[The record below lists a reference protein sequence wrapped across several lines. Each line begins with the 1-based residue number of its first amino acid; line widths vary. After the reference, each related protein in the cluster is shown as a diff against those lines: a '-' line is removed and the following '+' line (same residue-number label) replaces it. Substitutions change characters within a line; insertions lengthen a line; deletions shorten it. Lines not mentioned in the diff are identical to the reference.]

1 MKWYQRINPKYWL
14 RDLTQDLLIF
24 MGLPYGFG
32 SSSLSKMQAMQLS
45 AVYRCVEVK
54 SDALAYPTRQVQV
67 KTDRGWI
74 NDPEL
79 PLWNLLNL
87 EPNPTMTSDLLFK
100 MLITKTELEGN
111 GYAEIIRGP
120 AYQPVRLELIRD
132 YVRILLDDNG
142 IIYYVVQGKNPRII
156 EQSNMIHIKNF
167 TYDGIIGTSTL
178 THANNTLNA
187 ANATEKHALGF
198 FAGGAN
204 FGTIIKVQ
212 GRLDKP
218 EADRI
223 KAEFAAAF
231 NTTDGSPNS
240 AAIIPGSMD
249 IIPISVSPKDSQM
262 LETRQFN
269 VVEICRFFGVDPTK
283 VFETK
288 DSKYNTVESMQLA
301 WLTDTVAPYFSRIE
315 AELNRKLFKP
325 SQRKT
330 LRVRYDVEDL
340 LRADMNSLSN
350 YRMKM
355 FQVGGYT
362 VNENRERVGTPTF
375 DDPMAN
381 VPFVQVNMQPINT
394 KNTKSNEKGN
404 KKSKN

>member
-1 MKWYQRINPKYWL
+1 MKWYQRINPKHWF
-14 RDLTQDLLIF
+14 RDLTQDLLIM

-67 KTDRGWI
+67 KTDRGWTS
-74 NDPEL
+74 DPEL

-100 MLITKTELEGN
+100 MLIIKTELEGN
-111 GYAEIIRGP
+111 GYVEIIRGP
-120 AYQPVRLELIRD
+120 KFQVERLELIRD
-132 YVRILLDDNG
+132 YVKILMDDAG
-142 IIYYVVQGKNPRII
+142 ILYYVIQSKNPRII
-156 EQSNMIHIKNF
+156 EQSNIIHIKNF
-167 TYDGIIGTSTL
+167 TYDGIIGVSTL
-178 THANNTLNA
+178 THANNTLTASNA
-187 ANATEKHALGF
+187 VERHAVGF

-204 FGTIIKVQ
+204 MGTVIKVE
-212 GRLDKP
+212 GRLDEG
-218 EADRI
+218 EAKRI

-240 AAIIPGSMD
+240 AAVIPGSMD
-249 IIPISVSPKDSQM
+249 IIPISVSPKESQM

-269 VVEICRFFGVDPTK
+269 IVEICRFFGVDPTK

-315 AELNRKLFKP
+315 AELNRKLFLP
-325 SQRKT
+325 SQRRS
-330 LRVRYDVEDL
+330 LRIRYDVEDL

-362 VNENRERVGTPTF
+362 VNENRERVGTPKF
-375 DDPMAN
+375 DDPMAD

-394 KNTKSNEKGN
+394 KSNGKGS
-404 KKSKN
+404 KKSGD

>member
-1 MKWYQRINPKYWL
+1 MKWYQRINPKHWF
-14 RDLTQDLLIF
+14 RDLTQDLLIM

-67 KTDRGWI
+67 KTDKGWI
-74 NDPEL
+74 PDPDL
-79 PLWNLLNL
+79 PLWDLLNL

-100 MLITKTELEGN
+100 MLIVKTELEGN
-111 GYAEIIRGP
+111 GYCEIIRGP
-120 AYQPVRLELIRD
+120 AFQPERLELIRD
-132 YVRILLDDNG
+132 YVKILLDDNG
-142 IIYYVVQGKNPRII
+142 IIYYVIQSKQPRII

-167 TYDGIIGTSTL
+167 TYDGIIGVATL
-178 THANNTLNA
+178 THANNTLNG
-187 ANATEKHALGF
+187 ANSVEKHALGF
-198 FAGGAN
+198 FSGGAN
-204 FGTIIKVQ
+204 MGTVIKVQ
-212 GRLDKP
+212 GRLEKS

-223 KAEFAAAF
+223 KSEFKAAF

-240 AAIIPGSMD
+240 AAVIPGSMD
-249 IIPISVSPKDSQM
+249 IVPIGVSPLDSQM

-269 VVEICRFFGVDPTK
+269 VTEICRFFGVDPTK

-315 AELNRKLFKP
+315 AELNRKLFLP

-362 VNENRERVGTPTF
+362 VNENRERVGTPKF
-375 DDPMAN
+375 DDPMAD

-394 KNTKSNEKGN
+394 KSNGKGIQKSGN
-404 KKSKN
+404 